1 MKSLIL
7 LLTLSVT
14 CLADKPSPQYVAP
27 KAAEAR
33 QDTYG
38 SPEAPP
44 EAAPQVAPTPDTYGA
59 PKAPV
64 VDSYGSPQAPV
75 VKEDAYGAPSA
86 PVISQPAEAAPV
98 GNQGYYYYYYPV
110 KQGGQSYEAEEQ
122 EGDGGLLGGLLS
134 DGLLGTLVT
143 KKILL
148 VVLGIG
154 AFLLVTA
161 LGIQVNFG
169 RSFSST
175 AWDYASPYMTE
186 DNLITLADFVSNSIA
201 KYK

>member
-1 MKSLIL
+1 MKSFLL
-7 LLTLSVT
+7 LLTLSAT
-14 CLADKPSPQYVAP
+14 CLADQPTPQYVAP
-27 KAAEAR
+27 QAAEAR
-33 QDTYG
+33 QDQYG
-38 SPEAPP
+38 SPEA
-44 EAAPQVAPTPDTYGA
+44 APQEAAPTPDTYGA
-59 PKAPV
+59 PQAPV

-75 VKEDAYGAPSA
+75 VSEPDAYGAPAA
-86 PVISQPAEAAPV
+86 PVISEPAEAAPV

-110 KQGGQSYEAEEQ
+110 KQGGESYEAEE
-122 EGDGGLLGGLLS
+122 EESAGLLGGLLS

-169 RSFSST
+169 RSLSS
-175 AWDYASPYMTE
+175 AWEYAGPHMTE

>member
-1 MKSLIL
+1 MKNLFLVLSL
-7 LLTLSVT
+7 SAA

-27 KAAEAR
+27 QPAQAQAK

-44 EAAPQVAPTPDTYGA
+44 EAAPTPDSYGA

-75 VKEDAYGAPSA
+75 VKEDGYGAPSA
-86 PVISQPAEAAPV
+86 PVISKPAEAAPV

-110 KQGGQSYEAEEQ
+110 KQGGQPLEAEAQ
-122 EGDGGLLGGLLS
+122 EGGGGLFGGLLS

-169 RSFSST
+169 RSFSSS
-175 AWDYASPYMTE
+175 AWDIAEPYMTE
-186 DNLITLADFVSNSIA
+186 DNLITLADFVMNSIT

>member
-1 MKSLIL
+1 MKNLFL
-7 LLTLSVT
+7 VLALCAV

-27 KAAEAR
+27 QPAQEK
-33 QDTYG
+33 QDSYG
-38 SPEAPP
+38 SPKAPP
-44 EAAPQVAPTPDTYGA
+44 EVAPTPDSYGA

-75 VKEDAYGAPSA
+75 VKEDGYGAPSA
-86 PVISQPAEAAPV
+86 PVISKPAQAAPV

-110 KQGGQSYEAEEQ
+110 KQGGQPLQAEEQ
-122 EGDGGLLGGLLS
+122 EGGGGLFGGLLS

-169 RSFSST
+169 RSFSSS
-175 AWDYASPYMTE
+175 AWEMAEPHMTE
-186 DNLITLADFVSNSIA
+186 ENMIMLADFVMNAIT